1 MQKQS
6 LFGALTSPVVS
17 LSNVLNNN
25 LAVAENY
32 SELWKVSS
40 EIEKRKGVVNAI
52 NEFKEE
58 CGEDAFTQ
66 YDDSMA
72 YLYSGINPT
81 PAKKTQTK
89 VD

>member
-40 EIEKRKGVVNAI
+40 EIEKRKGVVQAI
-52 NEFKEE
+52 TEFKEE
-58 CGEDAFTQ
+58 HGEDAFGK
-66 YDDSMA
+66 YDEA
-72 YLYSGINPT
+72 IEYLYGTTKPA
-81 PAKKTQTK
+81 PAKGAKR
-89 VD
+89 